1 MAEQKASTKVKKKT
15 WFALIAP
22 KIFNEQQIGETVA
35 SEPKSVVGRTFL
47 QNLMSLT
54 NDIKKQN
61 VNVKFEVEKVEST
74 RAMTRI
80 VGYEIMPSSIKRMV
94 RRNNIKM
101 DMSFAAKTADNKSV
115 RMKPLL
121 LTRTDTKRSIG
132 TKIRKL
138 AQEHIIKYVQKAP
151 FEEVMNDLIMHK
163 LQSSLRESLKKIYPL
178 RICEIRYAG
187 IEKTAHQAEKKE

>member
-1 MAEQKASTKVKKKT
+1 MAEQKATTKVKKKT

-22 KIFNEQQIGETVA
+22 KVFNEQQIGETVA
-35 SEPKSVVGRTFL
+35 SEPKSLVGRTFL

-61 VNVKFEVEKVEST
+61 VNVKFEVVKVESS

-80 VGYEIMPSSIKRMV
+80 IGYEMMPSSIKRMI
-94 RRNNIKM
+94 RRSNIKI

-115 RMKPLL
+115 RIKPLL

-132 TKIRKL
+132 TKIRRM
-138 AQEHIIKYVQKAP
+138 AQDYIVKYVQKAS
-151 FEEVMNDLIMHK
+151 FEDIMNDLVMHK
-163 LQSSLRESLKKIYPL
+163 MQSSLRDSLKKIYPL
-178 RICEIRYAG
+178 RTCEIKYAG
-187 IEKTAHQAEKKE
+187 IEKMHQAEKKE